1 MYGSGVLQE
10 LPQAKGEDMAKL
22 LILEGP
28 DAGSKFEFTS
38 GRVLVGRGEECAI
51 RLNQG
56 SISRQ
61 HAVFTFLGDAWQ
73 LEDLNSQNGVMVQ
86 GELITRVELR
96 DNAAIRFGTI
106 NAQFEIGPEITS
118 SAPPERGA
126 AEATAAAAEPER
138 LTTTVAPTSA
148 PQEVTA
154 ADIKEMG
161 QVTGR
166 ILEEFSRVIIGQRQ
180 VAEELLIALAAGGH
194 CLMIGLPG
202 LAKTL
207 MVSTLAQ
214 ILKLRFKR
222 VQFTPDLMPSDIIGT
237 DVLDVDE
244 STGRKSF
251 RFIKGPIFTN
261 MLLADEINRTP
272 PKTQAAL
279 LEAMQEKQVTA
290 SNQMFKLA
298 PPFFVLATQNPLEQE
313 GTYPLPEAQLDRFM
327 FNILVDYPDADEE
340 EAIVM
345 ATTSRRAVDLR
356 QVLSGEDL
364 VRLQGVVRDLP
375 VSPHVVKYATRL
387 VRMTRPKDPE
397 APQFIRD
404 HVHCG
409 AGPRAAQCL
418 ILGAKAR
425 AILQG
430 RLNVSCA
437 DVKSLALPVLRH
449 RLFTNFTA
457 DSEGI
462 TPDDL
467 VLRLLEAVPEPTMAD
482 YAKK

>member
-1 MYGSGVLQE
+1 
-10 LPQAKGEDMAKL
+10 MAML
-22 LILEGP
+22 HILEGP
-28 DAGSKFEFTS
+28 DAGSHYEFAD
-38 GRVLVGRGEECAI
+38 GRVLVGRGEECQV

-61 HAVFTFLGDAWQ
+61 HAAFSQINGVWHV
-73 LEDLNSQNGVMVQ
+73 EDLNSQNGVF
-86 GELITRVELR
+86 VEDEQVSRAALR
-96 DNAAIRFGTI
+96 GDCAVRFGTI
-106 NAQFEIGPEITS
+106 NTRFEL
-118 SAPPERGA
+118 GA
-126 AEATAAAAEPER
+126 TNAAAAPPPAAAEEAAVPAPPPA
-138 LTTTVAPTSA
+138 VAATPRSSSSSLKAAVSA
-148 PQEVTA
+148 EMSA
-154 ADIKEMG
+154 EGIKELG
-161 QVTGR
+161 QATQQ
-166 ILEEFSRVIIGQRQ
+166 ILTEFGRVIIGQKQ
-180 VAEELLIALAAGGH
+180 VAEELLIAIAAGGH

-214 ILKLRFKR
+214 VLNLQFKR

-237 DVLDVDE
+237 DVLDIE
-244 STGRKSF
+244 EGSGRKSF

-290 SNQMFKLA
+290 SNQQFKLP

-327 FNILVDYPDADEE
+327 FNIMVDYPDAEEE

-345 ATTSRRAVDLR
+345 ATTSSRKVQLQ
-356 QVLSGEDL
+356 QVLDAADL
-364 VRLQGVVRDLP
+364 VRLQGIVRDLP

-387 VRMTRPKDPE
+387 VRMTRPKDAE
-397 APQFIRD
+397 APDFIRE

-430 RLNVSCA
+430 RVNVSCS
-437 DVKSLALPVLRH
+437 DVKTLALPVLRH
-449 RLFTNFTA
+449 RIFTNFTA

-467 VLRLLEAVPEPTMAD
+467 VRKLVAAAPEPSAKD
-482 YAKK
+482 YQG